1 MATYDRTTQD
11 VGNVLMFEHLNVTIP
26 DQSAATLF
34 YIMGLGFTRDP
45 YMNVGIDNMWLNI
58 GRQQF
63 HAPTRAEAQVVRG
76 HIGLV
81 VPDLGELAQR
91 LSTVAPRLA
100 GTAFAYSTEDGV
112 VEVTCPWGNRFRCV
126 GAGERFGGAR
136 IGVPYIEFHVSPG
149 TAARIAHFYEQVLR
163 APTTVSSADGLSA
176 AVVCVGPDQSLV
188 FRERAE
194 ETGPYDGHH
203 IAVYLADFA
212 GPHATLDSR
221 GLITEESNEYQF
233 RFARIVDLETGDLL
247 YELEHEVRSAHHP
260 MYQRPL
266 VNRNPS
272 LTLRTYTRGADALL
286 VG

>member
-45 YMNVGIDNMWLNI
+45 YMSVGIDNMWLNA

-63 HAPTRAEAQVVRG
+63 HTPTRPEAQVVRG

-81 VPDLGELAQR
+81 VPDLGELAER
-91 LSTVAPRLA
+91 LATVAPRLA
-100 GTAFAYSTEDGV
+100 GTAFAYSAGDGV

-126 GAGERFGGAR
+126 GAGGRFGGTR
-136 IGVPYIEFHVSPG
+136 MGVPYIEFQVGPG
-149 TAARIAHFYEQVLR
+149 TAAGIAHFYEQVLR
-163 APTTVSSADGLSA
+163 APATVSSADGLST
-176 AVVCVGPDQSLV
+176 AVICVGPDQSLL
-188 FRERAE
+188 FRERPG
-194 ETGPYDGHH
+194 ETPPYDGHH

-212 GPHATLDSR
+212 ATHATLDSR
-221 GLITEESNEYQF
+221 GLITEESSEYQY
-233 RFARIVDLETGDLL
+233 RFARIVDLETGGLL
-247 YELEHEVRSAHHP
+247 YELEHEVRSVHHP

-272 LTLRTYTRGADALL
+272 LNLRTYTRGADALH